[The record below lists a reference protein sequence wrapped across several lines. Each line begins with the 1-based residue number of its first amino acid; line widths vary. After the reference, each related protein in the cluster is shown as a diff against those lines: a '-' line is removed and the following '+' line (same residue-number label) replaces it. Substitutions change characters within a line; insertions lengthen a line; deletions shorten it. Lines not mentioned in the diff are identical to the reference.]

1 MARKTFISYKYSE
14 AQGTRDKI
22 LGALGMDARYYQG
35 ETSTSPNLTDRKTE
49 TIKNH
54 LKKMI
59 FDTSVTIVVI
69 SPNMKLSNWINWEIE
84 YSLRETT
91 REDRTSRSNGIV
103 GVIQK
108 DYYFGGYGWILN
120 SIRNPDGCS
129 SRSIDESK
137 LYDIIIKNRTNLKN
151 PIYACPTCQ
160 SVDSLNGSY
169 ISLVTEDDFISN
181 PNQYIENAYEKS
193 KKINVFNITKQTNA
207 QKNWWSSFL

>member
-14 AQGTRDKI
+14 AQNTRDRIIKA
-22 LGALGMDARYYQG
+22 LGADARYYQG
-35 ETSTSPNLTDRKTE
+35 ETSTSPNLADRKTE

-54 LKKMI
+54 LKSMI

-69 SPNMKLSNWINWEIE
+69 SPNMKQSNWIDWEIE
-84 YSLRETT
+84 YSLKEIT

-108 DYYFGGYGWILN
+108 DYYFGGSGWILSSVTN
-120 SIRNPDGCS
+120 SDGCK

-137 LYDIIIKNRTNLKN
+137 LYEIIIKNRTNQKD
-151 PIYACPTCQ
+151 PVYACPNCQ

-169 ISLVTEDDFISN
+169 ISLVTEDDFVES
-181 PNQYIENAYEKS
+181 PNTYIENAYEKS
-193 KKINVFNITKQTNA
+193 KRINDFEITKTIKTQ
-207 QKNWWSSFL
+207 QSWWSPW